1 MKKMRKLFALVLA
14 LSMILSLTACSKKAI
29 SPDKFE
35 DIMKKKF
42 NYTVEEGDMSNYNF
56 EDLDDFLVARGED
69 NISNFQYFLFKEA
82 DSAEDGF
89 EDMVE
94 QFEDLE
100 EDDYFDGTIK
110 KSGSDSFEKVVIQ
123 GDLFV
128 REAYVVI
135 IRSGKMC
142 IMATYTYPDLED
154 KVVKKIDD
162 IIKELG
168 Y

>member
-1 MKKMRKLFALVLA
+1 
-14 LSMILSLTACSKKAI
+14 MILSLTACSKKAI

-35 DIMKKKF
+35 DIMEKKF
-42 NYTVEEGDMSNYNF
+42 DYTVEEGDMSNYDF

-69 NISNFQYFLFKEA
+69 NISSFQYFLFKEA
-82 DSAEDGF
+82 DSAEDAF

-94 QFEDLE
+94 QFEDFE
-100 EDDYFDGTIK
+100 EDNHFDGTIK
-110 KSGSDSFEKVVIQ
+110 ESGSDSFEKVVIQ
-123 GDLFV
+123 GDLFI